1 MTGAAAPAAPAAPP
15 SRTFVALFFLLVLA
29 ALLFSDKGQ
38 IAGDGEVRWG
48 ALVALMDEGRHTP
61 DRYTLEMPI
70 AAAPLWAAG
79 AAAARVEGAT
89 GAARLDTIRR
99 VVQRFNKLVAFAIAV
114 WLFRRLRGLGLD
126 EFAAAGSVL
135 ILLFA
140 SLLVP
145 HSKDFYSESLWTLLA
160 CVALGQLA
168 DGPART
174 RAGDAALAVAAALA
188 IPLNPLLCPVIFVTS
203 AMLFFLEGEEGRSAA
218 RRGAVLAS
226 AGAALGLGLALSENL
241 LRRGALLDF
250 GYAGEGFTAPFFE
263 GLFGQ
268 LFSPAR
274 GALFYLPLFF
284 VGILLLGRRARPDV
298 RRFTLAGATFGVL
311 LVLAYA
317 KWHAW
322 HGMTYWGP
330 RFLLPLSIFGA
341 AFVALAW
348 RESPRP
354 SWRTALVLL
363 VAISYAAYKVGV
375 GVGVVPL
382 RACLLPDPARLSC
395 YWDWARLP
403 LASWLSPGDLA
414 SMLSHRST
422 AVEAGTLVLFAV
434 LVALTGRGRS
444 RRAIFPQG
452 PAPRSG

>member
-1 MTGAAAPAAPAAPP
+1 MTAADASAAHR
-15 SRTFVALFFLLVLA
+15 SRSFVALFFLFVLA

-38 IAGDGEVRWG
+38 IAGDGGVRWR
-48 ALVALMDEGRHTP
+48 ALVALVDEHRLTP
-61 DRYTLEMPI
+61 DRYTLEMPLL
-70 AAAPLWAAG
+70 ATPLWAAG
-79 AAAARVEGAT
+79 AAAARAAGET
-89 GAARLDTIRR
+89 GPARLETIGR

-114 WLFRRLRGLGLD
+114 WLFRRLRRLGLG
-126 EFAAAGSVL
+126 ERGAQGGVL
-135 ILLFA
+135 ALLFA
-140 SLLVP
+140 SLLIP
-145 HSKDFYSESLWTLLA
+145 HSKDFYSEGLWTLLA
-160 CVALGQLA
+160 CVALGLLA

-250 GYAGEGFTAPFFE
+250 GYAGEGFTAPFLE
-263 GLFGQ
+263 GLLGQ

-284 VGILLLGRRARPDV
+284 VGVLLLGRRVPTDV
-298 RRFTLAGATFGVL
+298 RRFALAGTIFGVL
-311 LVLAYA
+311 LVLAYS

-330 RFLLPLSIFGA
+330 RFLLPLSVLGA

-348 RESPRP
+348 REFPRP
-354 SWRTALVLL
+354 AARAFLVVL
-363 VAISYAAYKVGV
+363 VALSYAAYKAGV
-375 GVGVVPL
+375 GVGVTPL
-382 RACLLPDPARLSC
+382 RACLLPDAARLSC

-403 LASWLSPGDLA
+403 LASWLSPADLA

-434 LVALTGRGRS
+434 LAFATGRGRS
-444 RRAIFPQG
+444 RRGTFPPE

>member
-1 MTGAAAPAAPAAPP
+1 VTGADASAAPP
-15 SRTFVALFFLLVLA
+15 SRAFVALFFLLVLA

-38 IAGDGEVRWG
+38 IAGDGAVRWR
-48 ALVALMDEGRHTP
+48 ALVALVDEHRLTP
-61 DRYTLEMPI
+61 DRYTLEMPL
-70 AAAPLWAAG
+70 AAVPLWAAG
-79 AAAARVEGAT
+79 DAAARAGGEEGP
-89 GAARLDTIRR
+89 ARLETIGR

-114 WLFRRLRGLGLD
+114 WLFRRLQRLGLD
-126 EFAAAGSVL
+126 PIGAAGGVL

-140 SLLVP
+140 SLLIP
-145 HSKDFYSESLWTLLA
+145 HSKDFYSEPLWTLFA
-160 CVALGQLA
+160 CVALGLLA
-168 DGPART
+168 DGAART
-174 RAGDAALAVAAALA
+174 RAGDFGLALATALA
-188 IPLNPLLCPVIFVTS
+188 IPLNPLLFPVIVVTS
-203 AMLFFLEGEEGRSAA
+203 ASLYFLEGEEGRAAA
-218 RRGAVLAS
+218 RRGARLSFVGS
-226 AGAALGLGLALSENL
+226 ALGASLAFAENL

-268 LFSPAR
+268 LLSPAR

-284 VGILLLGRRARPDV
+284 VGVLLLGRRVRAEV
-298 RRFTLAGATFGVL
+298 RRFALSGTIFGAVL
-311 LVLAYA
+311 ILAYA

-341 AFVALAW
+341 AFFALAW
-348 RESPRP
+348 RAFPSPAARA
-354 SWRTALVLL
+354 SLVLL
-363 VAISYAAYKVGV
+363 VALSYAAYKAGV

-382 RACLLPDPARLSC
+382 RACLLPDAARLSC
-395 YWDWARLP
+395 YWDRARLP

-422 AVEAGTLVLFAV
+422 AVEAGTLVLFAALFV
-434 LVALTGRGRS
+434 LTGRGRS
-444 RRAIFPQG
+444 RRGTFPRG

>member
-1 MTGAAAPAAPAAPP
+1 
-15 SRTFVALFFLLVLA
+15 
-29 ALLFSDKGQ
+29 
-38 IAGDGEVRWG
+38 
-48 ALVALMDEGRHTP
+48 MDEHRLTP
-61 DRYTLEMPI
+61 DRYTLEMPL

-79 AAAARVEGAT
+79 DAAARAGGEAGP
-89 GAARLDTIRR
+89 ARLETIGR

-114 WLFRRLRGLGLD
+114 WLFRRLRRLGLD
-126 EFAAAGSVL
+126 AIGAAGGVL
-135 ILLFA
+135 VLLFA

-145 HSKDFYSESLWTLLA
+145 HSKDFYSEGLWTLLS
-160 CVALGQLA
+160 CVALGLLA

-174 RAGDAALAVAAALA
+174 RAGDFGLALATALA
-188 IPLNPLLCPVIFVTS
+188 IPLNPLLLPVIFVTS
-203 AMLFFLEGEEGRSAA
+203 ASLYFLEGEEGRSAA

-250 GYAGEGFTAPFFE
+250 GYTGEGFTAPVFE
-263 GLFGQ
+263 GLLGQ

-284 VGILLLGRRARPDV
+284 VGILLLLGRRVRPDV
-298 RRFTLAGATFGVL
+298 RRFALAGATFGVL

-348 RESPRP
+348 REFPRP
-354 SWRTALVLL
+354 SRRAALVLL

-403 LASWLSPGDLA
+403 LASWLSPRDLG

-434 LVALTGRGRS
+434 LAFATGRGRS
-444 RRAIFPQG
+444 RRGTCPPE